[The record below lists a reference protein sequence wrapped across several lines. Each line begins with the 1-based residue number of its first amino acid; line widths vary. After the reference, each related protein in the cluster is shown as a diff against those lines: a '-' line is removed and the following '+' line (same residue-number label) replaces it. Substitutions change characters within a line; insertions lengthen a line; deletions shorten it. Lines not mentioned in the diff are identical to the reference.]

1 MFILKFKTVKPTAA
15 EINQSPAEQEDL
27 EPQQVFSFQPVSSRK
42 PRSAVLRSP
51 GQLPARRHGRAR
63 RQAPARPQTPSTP
76 WVRVPLRAPRALLPG
91 SFSQLCDLSL
101 ISGSAARRCV
111 SLGHRG
117 PLPGAGAAGGRARG
131 RRPPEPRGRHW
142 PRPLRP
148 LPAPGPAATPAP
160 RPLPCGPSGPPEEL
174 SAGSRRGREGLA
186 QRPCWSQ
193 SPSAALPRRR
203 RRLRGRGLPAPGCSL
218 PVLVELGVLQPL
230 LGVALVRLHQ
240 RLDLF
245 HADFILGEY
254 LMEDTDQ
261 LLQAPR
267 LPGLRLHRLLHHRRS
282 LPCRRQPLPRA
293 GPRRLPLCAGRH
305 GGSSPPPRRA
315 GPRTAAR
322 PRPRERGHR
331 PRRAGA
337 AEGVC
342 CRGSSHRPLLP
353 LRQSPGEAGKVGLAG
368 VWRSGIPAGKIG
380 EVAIAAGRKASLSPC
395 RGARPAAASV
405 THTLVWKNTSKS
417 STEKQNKTHSYFK
430 HTEGCCWRLLTDS
443 LPVDSAVSWKPV
455 RSAGTFRAA
464 VTISTQNDT
473 QKQ

>member
-1 MFILKFKTVKPTAA
+1 MFILKFKTVKSTAA
-15 EINQSPAEQEDL
+15 EINQSPAEQEEL

-91 SFSQLCDLSL
+91 SFSQLCGLSL

-117 PLPGAGAAGGRARG
+117 PLPGAAAAGGRARG

-148 LPAPGPAATPAP
+148 LPAPGPTATPAP

-186 QRPCWSQ
+186 QGPWWSQ
-193 SPSAALPRRR
+193 SRPRLCLAVAAACAAGGSLLRGVLYLYWSNLAYCSHSSGLLSYDSISAWTSSTLTLSSANIWWRIRISSSRLRAFQVSVCTGCSIIAGRSRAAASRCPGPAPAACLYAPGGTAGAHHRPGGRARGQLPVPVPVPVPVSAATDPGGRGQPKASAAEAPLTARCCCSARAR
-203 RRLRGRGLPAPGCSL
+203 AKRGRS
-218 PVLVELGVLQPL
+218 
-230 LGVALVRLHQ
+230 R
-240 RLDLF
+240 
-245 HADFILGEY
+245 
-254 LMEDTDQ
+254 
-261 LLQAPR
+261 
-267 LPGLRLHRLLHHRRS
+267 
-282 LPCRRQPLPRA
+282 
-293 GPRRLPLCAGRH
+293 
-305 GGSSPPPRRA
+305 
-315 GPRTAAR
+315 
-322 PRPRERGHR
+322 
-331 PRRAGA
+331 
-337 AEGVC
+337 
-342 CRGSSHRPLLP
+342 
-353 LRQSPGEAGKVGLAG
+353 
-368 VWRSGIPAGKIG
+368 WRSGIPAGKIG
-380 EVAIAAGRKASLSPC
+380 EVAIAAGRKASLSLC
-395 RGARPAAASV
+395 RGARPAATSV

-430 HTEGCCWRLLTDS
+430 HTEDCCWRLLTDS
-443 LPVDSAVSWKPV
+443 LLVDSAVSWKPV
-455 RSAGTFRAA
+455 RSAGSFRAA